1 MNKLFQN
8 LLKNDFC
15 KNILIHN
22 MNSPTTSNQTNVP
35 NASDVYKYDI
45 KEEKDPKIRYMMAYY
60 GY

>member
-1 MNKLFQN
+1 
-8 LLKNDFC
+8 
-15 KNILIHN
+15 
-22 MNSPTTSNQTNVP
+22 MNSSTTSNQTNVP